1 VGAVRVVLPG
11 SAVGLYFVP
20 IVLAVSL
27 LLLLLLLLFQLSL
40 FFIFSVYDPFVQS
53 WCILWRVFSLFLL
66 LVLVVMVRRLM
77 AVENIA
83 FCL

>member
-1 VGAVRVVLPG
+1 VGVVRVVLPG

-20 IVLAVSL
+20 IVLADSL
-27 LLLLLLLLFQLSL
+27 LLLLLLFHLSL
-40 FFIFSVYDPFVQS
+40 FFVFSVYDPFVQS
-53 WCILWRVFSLFLL
+53 WCILWRLFSLFLL